1 MHENLLTLA
10 SFPYFAFKRDRPV
23 GYKVSLDHGSISS
36 ANQKIAEGAR
46 AVKEIEYMDKK
57 EIISISE
64 QCKMEKVRNLAA

>member
-1 MHENLLTLA
+1 M
-10 SFPYFAFKRDRPV
+10 

-46 AVKEIEYMDKK
+46 AVKELEYMDKK
-57 EIISISE
+57 EIIGISE